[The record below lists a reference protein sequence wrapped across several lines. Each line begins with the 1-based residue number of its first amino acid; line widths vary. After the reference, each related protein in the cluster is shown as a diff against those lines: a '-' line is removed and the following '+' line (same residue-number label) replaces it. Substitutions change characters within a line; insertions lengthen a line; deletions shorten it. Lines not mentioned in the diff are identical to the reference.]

1 MITITLS
8 DSEAARLAY
17 NLEFG
22 QKLAI
27 DKSNMYINTEL
38 CMGIAK
44 EISKLTDRTM
54 EYPELES
61 PLKWGEPSFK
71 VEKI

>member
-8 DSEAARLAY
+8 DSEAKMLAY
-17 NLEFG
+17 SLEFG

-27 DKSNMYINTEL
+27 DDSNMYINTEL

-44 EISKLTDRTM
+44 EISKLTGRTM
-54 EYPELES
+54 EYPEIET
-61 PLKWGEPSFK
+61 PMKWVMPSFK